1 MIEKRELICVTC
13 PRGCRITVEMEDEKI
28 IRILGNTCERGEKYA
43 ESEIKDPRRMFA
55 STVRIRNGVHPVLP
69 VTVTQPF
76 PKDRLKDLSAELRKT
91 EVTAPVRMGD
101 VIVKNVLGTGIDVI
115 ASRDMETVRS

>member
-1 MIEKRELICVTC
+1 
-13 PRGCRITVEMEDEKI
+13 
-28 IRILGNTCERGEKYA
+28 
-43 ESEIKDPRRMFA
+43 
-55 STVRIRNGVHPVLP
+55 P

-115 ASRDMETVRS
+115 ASRDMESVRS